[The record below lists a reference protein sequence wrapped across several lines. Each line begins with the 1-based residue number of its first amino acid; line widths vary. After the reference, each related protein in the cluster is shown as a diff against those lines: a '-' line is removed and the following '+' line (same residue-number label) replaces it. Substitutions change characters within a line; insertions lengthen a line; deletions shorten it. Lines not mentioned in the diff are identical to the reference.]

1 MDMSRG
7 SKFKDGIRIA
17 AAAYLIY
24 LGVKVISDVIKGAT
38 EGRQILFVIFGIVFI
53 AVGIWIGLW
62 SVKSLLKEAEKS
74 DDGSGTEE
82 NDRNIENSE
91 SVTAKE
97 DPERIEADSAAPEH
111 GESEQAEQKD
121 AESEQ
126 AEQKDAESEQADK
139 NRTE

>member
-24 LGVKVISDVIKGAT
+24 LGVKVISDVMKGAT

-62 SVKSLLKEAEKS
+62 SVKSLLKETGKS

-82 NDRNIENSE
+82 NDRNIEKSE

-111 GESEQAEQKD
+111 GESEQAKQKD
-121 AESEQ
+121 AESE
-126 AEQKDAESEQADK
+126 
-139 NRTE
+139 

>member
-24 LGVKVISDVIKGAT
+24 LGVKVISDVMKGAT

-82 NDRNIENSE
+82 NNRNIENSE

-97 DPERIEADSAAPEH
+97 DPERIEAGAAAPEH
-111 GESEQAEQKD
+111 GESEQSEQKHT
-121 AESEQ
+121 
-126 AEQKDAESEQADK
+126 ESEQADK

>member
-24 LGVKVISDVIKGAT
+24 LGVKVISDVMKGAT

-62 SVKSLLKEAEKS
+62 SVKSLLKETGKS
-74 DDGSGTEE
+74 DGESGTEE
-82 NDRNIENSE
+82 NDRNIEESE
-91 SVTAKE
+91 SVTAKK
-97 DPERIEADSAAPEH
+97 DPERIEADAATPER
-111 GESEQAEQKD
+111 GESEQVEQRD
-121 AESEQ
+121 TESEH

>member
-24 LGVKVISDVIKGAT
+24 LGVKVISDVMKGAT

-62 SVKSLLKEAEKS
+62 SVKSLLKETGKS
-74 DDGSGTEE
+74 DGESGTEE

-126 AEQKDAESEQADK
+126 ADK

>member
-24 LGVKVISDVIKGAT
+24 LGVKVISDVMKGAT

-62 SVKSLLKEAEKS
+62 SVKSLLKEAGKS
-74 DDGSGTEE
+74 DGGSGTEK
-82 NDRNIENSE
+82 NDRNIEKSE
-91 SVTAKE
+91 SVTAKK
-97 DPERIEADSAAPEH
+97 DPERIEADAAMPEH
-111 GESEQAEQKD
+111 GESERVEQKD

-126 AEQKDAESEQADK
+126 SDK

>member
-24 LGVKVISDVIKGAT
+24 LGVKVISDVMKGAT

-62 SVKSLLKEAEKS
+62 SVKSLLKEAGTS
-74 DDGSGTEE
+74 DGGSGTEE
-82 NDRNIENSE
+82 NDRNIEKSE
-91 SVTAKE
+91 SVTAKK
-97 DPERIEADSAAPEH
+97 DPEQIEADAAMPER
-111 GESEQAEQKD
+111 GESEQVEQRD
-121 AESEQ
+121 TESEH

>member
-62 SVKSLLKEAEKS
+62 SVKSLLKEAEKP
-74 DDGSGTEE
+74 DDWSGTEE
-82 NDRNIENSE
+82 NDRNLENSE

-97 DPERIEADSAAPEH
+97 DPERIEAGAAAPEH

>member
-97 DPERIEADSAAPEH
+97 DPERIEAGAAAPEH
-111 GESEQAEQKD
+111 GESEQSEQKHT
-121 AESEQ
+121 
-126 AEQKDAESEQADK
+126 ESEQADK